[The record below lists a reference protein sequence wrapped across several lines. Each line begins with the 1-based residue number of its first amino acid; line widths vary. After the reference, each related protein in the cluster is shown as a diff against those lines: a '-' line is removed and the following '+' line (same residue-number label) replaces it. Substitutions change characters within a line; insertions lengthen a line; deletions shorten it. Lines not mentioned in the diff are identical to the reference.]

1 MRNPTQLK
9 SSHTPTTAVNVPSE
23 SLHGTLCQQQYP
35 NGFLHARALLGIPYH
50 QPHGWD
56 IRGTKDLLHGGGS
69 FEDWVRVVAG

>member
-1 MRNPTQLK
+1 MI
-9 SSHTPTTAVNVPSE
+9 TPTTAVNAPIE

-56 IRGTKDLLHGGGS
+56 IRGTKDLLHGRGGV
-69 FEDWVRVVAG
+69 DNWVRVVARAAASCQ